1 MEENMEEG
9 QTQKGTVLKGFI
21 CNQLIIIIIFFL
33 VSLFA
38 LDTCQ

>member
-9 QTQKGTVLKGFI
+9 QTQKGTVLERVYLSLSKYFA
-21 CNQLIIIIIFFL
+21 

-38 LDTCQ
+38 LDTCQEG